1 MIKVAL
7 RSLKK
12 TKVLSSIHIVGLGI
26 ALGTSIVLYLTA
38 MFELS
43 FDKFHENINSIGV
56 LYKKSEPNTGV
67 KYNTTME
74 IPLAPQLKAEI
85 PNIEYIS
92 RYANGNVM
100 LRHGAKEISSS
111 IKYVDN
117 DFLTMFSFSKI
128 SGGNEELNSIDE
140 IVLSKKVAMNLFGS
154 TDVEGKTLEYNQD
167 GQWTSKRII
176 SVLEDVPVNSS
187 LQFGCLI
194 NFEAQIGYQTNK
206 DNWSH
211 QNHEVFVKLKTP
223 NVEPA
228 NFAKELVN
236 FSNQHY
242 KESNERL
249 KRDGARPDG
258 NGLYVSLNI
267 LPFADYHF
275 NNFGVAS
282 GPSASY
288 PWILLILA
296 GLILFIACSNFVNL
310 TLAHSIT
317 RNREIAT
324 RKTLGG
330 SNWQIIKQL
339 WTESFMICC
348 FGLVLG
354 MSLSSLLLPSY
365 NANMDYRLKIVDL
378 FQINNLFY
386 FIIGFILITL
396 IAGGLP
402 AWKIANTTIIQS
414 LKGSSK
420 IKSSKVRS
428 SLTVVQFVIAITLM
442 ISTIVISTQ
451 LTYMS
456 NRPLGFNKHQV
467 LSIPIGRGIDKED
480 ALKRMRITLEK
491 QPWVVSVSGSDV
503 NIGMGRDGSQS
514 SSVFGFEHEN
524 REVLTNFMRIDF
536 DYLKTLGIKL
546 LAGRDFDRQ
555 MKTDTSS
562 IIVNKQMAAQF
573 GGVDQV
579 LGKKLDLN
587 GTSTVI
593 GVIDDFNF
601 QDLKKSVEPL
611 TLSINPKIFN
621 VEYIFVQVQS
631 SNLGETL
638 EDVNRLWKTVNPAA
652 SVEPSYLDEN
662 TQNLYQ
668 SEKRFSNIVI
678 TGTSIAIIISSLG
691 LFALA
696 LMTINQRIKEIGI
709 RKVLGSSIMNIIML
723 LSKDFLLLILVAFFI
738 ATPIAWYMMNQWL
751 KDYAYRID
759 ISLWMFVLAGVICF
773 GIAWGTIAWQTLKA
787 ARTNPVNSL
796 RDE

>member
-1 MIKVAL
+1 MIKAAL

-12 TKVLSSIHIVGLGI
+12 TKMLSSIHVLGLGI
-26 ALGTSIVLYLTA
+26 ALGASIVLYLTA

-43 FDKFHENINSIGV
+43 FDKFHDDINRIGV
-56 LYKKSEPNTGV
+56 LYKKSEPTNGI
-67 KYNTTME
+67 KYNISME
-74 IPLAPQLKAEI
+74 VPLAPQLKSEI
-85 PNIEYIS
+85 PTIEYAS
-92 RYANGNVM
+92 RYANGNIM
-100 LRHGAKEISSS
+100 LRHGDKEITSS
-111 IKYVDN
+111 IKYVDK
-117 DFLTMFSFSKI
+117 DFLAMFSFPVL
-128 SGGNEELNSIDE
+128 SGRKGGLESTDE
-140 IVLSKKVAMNLFGS
+140 IVLSKKIAMNLFGS
-154 TDVEGKTLEYNQD
+154 TDIIGQSVEYNQD
-167 GQWTSKRII
+167 GQWTSKTITA
-176 SVLEDVPVNSS
+176 VLEDLPANSS
-187 LQFGCLI
+187 LRFNSLI
-194 NFEAQIGYQTNK
+194 SFEAQPDYFKNK
-206 DNWSH
+206 DNWEH

-223 NVEPA
+223 KIEPSI
-228 NFAKELVN
+228 FAKELVN
-236 FSNQHY
+236 FSNQHF

-258 NGLYVSLNI
+258 NGLYISLNI
-267 LPFADYHF
+267 LPLADYHF
-275 NNFGVAS
+275 SKFGVAS

-296 GLILFIACSNFVNL
+296 GLILFIACSNFINL

-365 NANMDYRLKIVDL
+365 NANMDYQLKIIDL
-378 FQINNLFY
+378 FQINNLLF
-386 FIIGFILITL
+386 FIIGFIMITL

-414 LKGSSK
+414 LKGSAKIKASK
-420 IKSSKVRS
+420 IRS
-428 SLTVVQFVIAITLM
+428 SLTVVQFIIAITLM
-442 ISTIVISTQ
+442 IATIVISTQ

-467 LSIPIGRGIDKED
+467 ISIPIGRGLDKED
-480 ALKRMRITLEK
+480 ALSRMRIALEK
-491 QPWVVSVSGSDV
+491 EPWVGSVSGSDV
-503 NIGMGRDGSQS
+503 NIGRGRDGGQS
-514 SSVFGFEHEN
+514 RSVFGFEHDN
-524 REVLTNFMRIDF
+524 REMFTNFMRVDF
-536 DYLKTLGIKL
+536 DYLQTLGIKL

-562 IIVNKQMAAQF
+562 IIINKQMAAQF
-573 GGVDQV
+573 GGVEEV
-579 LGKKLDLN
+579 VGKKIGLN

-601 QDLKKSVEPL
+601 QDLKNSVEPL
-611 TLSINPKIFN
+611 TLSINPKIFA

-631 SNLGETL
+631 AHLGETL
-638 EDVNRLWKTVNPAA
+638 KEVNRLWKTVNPAA
-652 SVEPSYLDEN
+652 SIEPSYLDEN

-709 RKVLGSSIMNIIML
+709 RKVLGSSITNIILL
-723 LSKDFLLLILVAFFI
+723 LSKDFLLLILLAFLI
-738 ATPIAWYMMNQWL
+738 ASPIAWYVMNLWL
-751 KDYAYRID
+751 KDYAYRIHMS
-759 ISLWMFVLAGVICF
+759 IWMFILAGSICF
-773 GIAWGTIAWQTLKA
+773 AIAWLTIAWQTMKA
-787 ARTNPVNSL
+787 AKTNPVNSL